1 MTKMKSE
8 INIAKCS
15 YQPKKTEKLHTV
27 CLSLVES
34 NNKLFF
40 LWVIEKNKSKS
51 EY

>member
-15 YQPKKTEKLHTV
+15 YQPV